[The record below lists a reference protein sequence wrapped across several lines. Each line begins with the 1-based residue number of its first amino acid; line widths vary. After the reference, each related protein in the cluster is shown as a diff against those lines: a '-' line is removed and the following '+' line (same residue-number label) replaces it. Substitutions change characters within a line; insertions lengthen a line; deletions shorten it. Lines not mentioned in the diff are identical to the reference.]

1 MPVIRAD
8 SGPNSRRDKKKNA
21 SEPVTN
27 RTVNTFVGFFR
38 QLTRG
43 IRLVFLRNINQ
54 IPRKSLT
61 RPRQYFRRALLE
73 I

>member
-1 MPVIRAD
+1 MHVIRAD

-21 SEPVTN
+21 SEPRW